1 MEVDQER
8 YGHEKQEGVYRGL
21 RWFAECNF
29 RRRNSLD
36 GNNNNNNE
44 RSGDSHWCGYVDF
57 EERAPTEREREL
69 FGTVKELTYDENNV
83 LGFDCA
89 HCNDYP
95 SGFRKEATYKDFPY
109 VKAKLFQIIDAI
121 KDGEK

>member
-1 MEVDQER
+1 MEMEVDQER
-8 YGHEKQEGVYRGL
+8 YGNKKQEGVYRGI
-21 RWFAECNF
+21 RWYAECNF
-29 RRRNSLD
+29 WRRNSLD
-36 GNNNNNNE
+36 GNNE

-69 FGTVKELTYDENNV
+69 FGTVKQLTYDENNV

-89 HCNDYP
+89 HYDDYP
-95 SGFRKEATYKDFPY
+95 LGFSKKATYKDFPY
-109 VKAKLFQIIDAI
+109 VKLKLFQIIDAI